1 MFYDLRYIAAQTGGQ
16 SSILKDASHT
26 LARIDTA
33 TRAQYLLAYYPADGD
48 WNGRYR
54 PVKVEV
60 TRPGATVLFR
70 HGYFARREADV
81 FDRRRVVTDNRIAAA
96 GYQMDVVREVGVAFT
111 PRFVKH
117 EKTAGG
123 NVVLT
128 LRVDTSRLGWQRDDR
143 GRYAASVEVAIYC
156 GDGSQKI
163 IGEIRRQLNI
173 ALTEETYQRASR
185 EGFFRDFGVAVT
197 GKPQYVKVVVY
208 DYEAD
213 RVGSAMVKLK

>member
-1 MFYDLRYIAAQTGGQ
+1 MIYDLRYIAAQTGGQ

-33 TRAQYLLAYYPADGD
+33 TRAQYLLAYYPSDGD

-54 PVKVEV
+54 SVKVEV
-60 TRPGATVLFR
+60 TRPGATVLYR

-96 GYQMDVVREVGVAFT
+96 GYQLNTVREIDVAFT

-123 NVVLT
+123 NVFLT
-128 LRVDTSRLGWQRDDR
+128 LRVETSRLGWRSDEG
-143 GRYAASVEVAIYC
+143 GRLATTLDIAIYC
-156 GDGSQKI
+156 GDGNQKL
-163 IGEIRRQLNI
+163 IGQTRRQVDI
-173 ALTEETYQRASR
+173 KLTGASYERVSR

-197 GKPQYVKVVVY
+197 GKPHYVKVVVY

-213 RVGSAMVKLK
+213 RVGSAMVKIK